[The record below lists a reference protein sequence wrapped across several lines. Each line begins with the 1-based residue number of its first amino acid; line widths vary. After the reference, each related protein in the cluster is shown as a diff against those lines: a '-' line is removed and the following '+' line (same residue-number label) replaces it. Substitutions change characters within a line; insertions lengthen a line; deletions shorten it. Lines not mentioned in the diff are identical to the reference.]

1 MSVSAATADRA
12 TFRLTPTTAA
22 LLALAALGWTGA
34 IALARDLGNGR
45 GTMGMSAAAFL
56 AMWTLMMA
64 AMMLPAVAPV
74 ASLYAQTIRI
84 HRAARVPMFVAGYL
98 LAWALVGIP
107 AYAVLRGVDHVAGDA
122 DAAMRTIAVVVL
134 VAAGAYQL
142 TPLKTRCLRHCRS
155 PLGQLL
161 HFGNVKGRGRDL
173 KVALHHSGYC
183 LGCCW
188 ALMLLFVAFGV
199 MSVWAMVGLAVVVFA
214 EKFGRYGET
223 FARSIGIVCLALAAL
238 VAVSPTVAH
247 KVIPATDMG
256 AMTSR
261 M

>member
-1 MSVSAATADRA
+1 MSAPAATADRA
-12 TFRLTPTTAA
+12 AFRLTPTTAA
-22 LLALAALGWTGA
+22 LLSLAALGWAGA
-34 IALARDLGNGR
+34 FAWARHLGNGR

-64 AMMLPAVAPV
+64 AMMLPAVSPV
-74 ASLYAQTIRI
+74 ASLYAQTIRA
-84 HRAARVPMFVAGYL
+84 RRVTRVPMFVAGYL
-98 LAWALVGIP
+98 LAWALAGIP
-107 AYAVLRGVDHVAGDA
+107 AYAILRGVDHVAGHA

-142 TPLKTRCLRHCRS
+142 TPIKTRCLRHCRS

-161 HFGNVKGRGRDL
+161 HYGNVKGRGRDV
-173 KVALHHSGYC
+173 KVALHHAGYC

-199 MSVWAMVGLAVVVFA
+199 MSVWAMVSLAVVVFA
-214 EKFGRYGET
+214 EKLGRHGEAS
-223 FARSIGIVCLALAAL
+223 ARRIGIVCLVLAAL
-238 VAVSPTVAH
+238 IAVSPTVAH
-247 KVIPATDMG
+247 RVIPATDMG
-256 AMTSR
+256 AMTN

>member
-1 MSVSAATADRA
+1 MTVSASRADRA

-22 LLALAALGWTGA
+22 LLSLAALAWVGA
-34 IALARDLGNGR
+34 IAWARDLGNGR
-45 GTMGMSAAAFL
+45 GTMGMSATTFF
-56 AMWTLMMA
+56 AMWTLMMT

-74 ASLYAQTIRI
+74 ASLYAQTIRT
-84 HRAARVPMFVAGYL
+84 HRATRVPMFVSGYL
-98 LAWALVGIP
+98 LAWALAGIP
-107 AYAVLRGVDHVAGDA
+107 GYAILRGVDHVIGDS
-122 DAAMRTIAVVVL
+122 DSAMRTIAVVVL
-134 VAAGAYQL
+134 VATGVYQL

-173 KVALHHSGYC
+173 KVALHHAGYC

-188 ALMLLFVAFGV
+188 ALMLLFVAFGI

-223 FARSIGIVCLALAAL
+223 FARVVGIACLALAVL
-238 VAVSPTVAH
+238 VTVSPTVAH
-247 KVIPATDMG
+247 KVIPATDMS

>member
-1 MSVSAATADRA
+1 MTVSAAGADRA
-12 TFRLTPTTAA
+12 TFRLTPTTGA
-22 LLALAALGWTGA
+22 LLSLAALAWVTA
-34 IALARDLGNGR
+34 IAWARDLGNGR
-45 GTMGMSAAAFL
+45 GTMGMSAATFL
-56 AMWTLMMA
+56 AMWTLMMT
-64 AMMLPAVAPV
+64 AMMIPAVAPV
-74 ASLYAQTIRI
+74 ASLYAQTIRT

-98 LAWALVGIP
+98 LAWALAGIP
-107 AYAVLRGVDHVAGDA
+107 GYAVLRAVDHLAGDA

-134 VAAGAYQL
+134 IATGVYQL

-155 PLGQLL
+155 PVGQLL
-161 HFGNVKGRGRDL
+161 HFGNVKGRARDL
-173 KVALHHSGYC
+173 KVALHHAGYC

-214 EKFGRYGET
+214 EKFGRNGES
-223 FARSIGIVCLALAAL
+223 FARGVGMVCLILAVL
-238 VAVSPTVAH
+238 IAVSAAVAH

-256 AMTSR
+256 AMTSS